1 MNDATAGEVSDAL
14 KIDVVVEGGRVVCEL
29 TGELDSTTSPLLRTV
44 LNDQLDASQDT
55 VIDLSA
61 VSFIDSSG
69 VGVLVGALRRF
80 QETGHKLS
88 LRGPNASL
96 RRVLEMTG
104 LSAAFPIE

>member
-1 MNDATAGEVSDAL
+1 MADAGAL
-14 KIDVVVEGGRVVCEL
+14 TIDVVVDGSGVVCRL
-29 TGELDSTTSPLLRTV
+29 SGELDSATGPLLRAV
-44 LNDQLDASQDT
+44 LNDRIDASQDT

-61 VSFIDSSG
+61 VTFIDSSG

-88 LRGPNASL
+88 LREPNPSI

-104 LSAAFPIE
+104 LSGALPIE